1 MRYDVSI
8 MFAGKVGH
16 HMARLNAK
24 NLSPAVRGAIYYF
37 AFWGVVGVYIPFMF
51 VHFKQIGL
59 TGTQIGLFA
68 TFMPLMM
75 LTTAPIV
82 ANLAD
87 RWRMRT
93 RILAVCIAL
102 LGISLALLG
111 STNEFWLL
119 LPFMLFMAFVRSP
132 IAGIG
137 DGLVAKMAVTHGVNF
152 GSMRLWGSFG
162 FAAIAAMSGFFWQR
176 YGYQPM
182 FLVACI
188 GFCAMAALALL
199 LDEEAASP
207 QQKGSWKPLLQ
218 DPALRTIMITAFLM
232 AGSLAMSGTFEGI
245 MMDYLG
251 GGGIFIG
258 LLLGFTG
265 ISEIPL
271 MRNAPRLSDRFGAE
285 RTFMIGCLIIA
296 LAHVAYATA
305 WSPIVLLGGAMIRGA
320 GFGLSFVMMVTIVAR
335 RSPPGMAAS
344 SQAVVSAAG
353 WGLAPLIGIP
363 ISGALYDLTGG
374 PQVVFWVCVVM
385 AIAAAMVMGYGII
398 RGVFRSE

>member
-1 MRYDVSI
+1 MRYDVSSI
-8 MFAGKVGH
+8 SAGKVGH

-24 NLSPAVRGAIYYF
+24 NLSPVVRGAIYYF

-87 RWRMRT
+87 RWRVRT
-93 RILAVCIAL
+93 RVLACSIAL

-162 FAAIAAMSGFFWQR
+162 FAAIAAISGIFWQR

-182 FLVACI
+182 FLIACI

-199 LDEEAASP
+199 LDEEAAAP
-207 QQKGSWKPLLQ
+207 QQKGSWGPLLQ

-271 MRNAPRLSDRFGAE
+271 MRNAPRLADRFGAE

-305 WSPIVLLGGAMIRGA
+305 WSPVVLLGGATIRGA

-363 ISGALYDLTGG
+363 ISGVLYDLTGG

-385 AIAAAMVMGYGII
+385 AVAAAMVMGHGII
-398 RGVFRSE
+398 RGVFRS

>member
-1 MRYDVSI
+1 MSWLLRRIS
-8 MFAGKVGH
+8 
-16 HMARLNAK
+16 
-24 NLSPAVRGAIYYF
+24 SPATRGALYYF

-82 ANLAD
+82 ANFAD
-87 RWRMRT
+87 RYRMRT
-93 RILAVCIAL
+93 RMLALCIVL

-119 LPFMLFMAFVRSP
+119 LPYMVFMAFVRSP

-152 GSMRLWGSFG
+152 GAMRLWGSLG
-162 FAAIAAMSGFFWQR
+162 FAGIAAVSGVAWQ
-176 YGYQPM
+176 YFGYQPM
-182 FLVACI
+182 FLAACI
-188 GFCAMAALALL
+188 GFCLMAGLALL
-199 LDEEAASP
+199 LDEEAAAP
-207 QQKGSWKPLLQ
+207 RQHGSIKTLLQ
-218 DPALRTIMITAFLM
+218 DPALRIIMITAFLM

-265 ISEIPL
+265 VSEIPL
-271 MRNAPRLSDRFGAE
+271 MRNAPRLADRFGAE
-285 RTFMIGCLIIA
+285 RTFMIGCIIIA

-344 SQAVVSAAG
+344 AQATVSAAG

-385 AIAAAMVMGYGII
+385 ACGAALVMGYGLV
-398 RGVFRSE
+398 RGVFRT

>member
-1 MRYDVSI
+1 MRYHVSSI
-8 MFAGKVGH
+8 YTIKVGH
-16 HMARLNAK
+16 TMVRSFTQ

-82 ANLAD
+82 ANFAD
-87 RWRMRT
+87 RRRIRT
-93 RILAVCIAL
+93 RVLALCIVL
-102 LGISLALLG
+102 LGISLALIGL
-111 STNEFWLL
+111 TNEFWLL

-162 FAAIAAMSGFFWQR
+162 FASIAAISGIFWQQ

-188 GFCAMAALALL
+188 GFCAMAVLALV
-199 LDEEAASP
+199 LDEEAAAP

-271 MRNAPRLSDRFGAE
+271 MRNAPRLADRFGAE

-305 WSPIVLLGGAMIRGA
+305 WSPLVLLGGAMIRGA

-335 RSPPGMAAS
+335 RAPPGMAAS
-344 SQAVVSAAG
+344 SQAAVSAAG

-363 ISGALYDLTGG
+363 ISGALYDMTGG
-374 PQVVFWVCVVM
+374 PQIVFWVCVVM
-385 AIAAAMVMGYGII
+385 AIAAALVMGYGLL
-398 RGVFRSE
+398 RGVFQSQ

>member
-1 MRYDVSI
+1 
-8 MFAGKVGH
+8 
-16 HMARLNAK
+16 MAWLYGR
-24 NLSPAVRGAIYYF
+24 LSPATRGALYYF

-82 ANLAD
+82 ANFAD
-87 RWRMRT
+87 RLRMRT
-93 RILAVCIAL
+93 RVLAVCIAL
-102 LGISLALLG
+102 LGISLALIG

-119 LPFMLFMAFVRSP
+119 LPYMLLMAFVRSP

-137 DGLVAKMAVTHGVNF
+137 DGLVAKMAVTHGINF
-152 GSMRLWGSFG
+152 GAMRLWGSFG
-162 FAAIAAMSGFFWQR
+162 FASIAAVSGVVWQQN
-176 YGYQPM
+176 GYQPM

-188 GFCAMAALALL
+188 GFIVMSVLALI
-199 LDEEAASP
+199 LDEEAAAP

-271 MRNAPRLSDRFGAE
+271 MRNAPRLADRFGAE

-305 WSPIVLLGGAMIRGA
+305 WSPEVLLGGAMIRGA

-335 RSPPGMAAS
+335 RAPHGMAAS
-344 SQAVVSAAG
+344 SQAAVSAAG

-363 ISGALYDLTGG
+363 VSGVLYDMTGG
-374 PQVVFWVCVVM
+374 PQIVFWVCVVM
-385 AIAAAMVMGYGII
+385 ALLAALVMFYGIV
-398 RGVFRSE
+398 RGVFQ

>member
-1 MRYDVSI
+1 MRYDRSTIVVV
-8 MFAGKVGH
+8 KVGLD
-16 HMARLNAK
+16 MARSFTK
-24 NLSPAVRGAIYYF
+24 NWSPAVRGAVYYF

-82 ANLAD
+82 ANYAD

-93 RILAVCIAL
+93 RVLAICIAL

-119 LPFMLFMAFVRSP
+119 FPFMLFMAFVRSP

-162 FAAIAAMSGFFWQR
+162 FATIAAVSGIFWQQ

-199 LDEEAASP
+199 LDEEAAAP

-271 MRNAPRLSDRFGAE
+271 MRNAPRLADRFGAE

-296 LAHVAYATA
+296 LAHVAYAIA
-305 WSPIVLLGGAMIRGA
+305 WSPIILLGGAMIRGA

-344 SQAVVSAAG
+344 SQSVVSAAG

-363 ISGALYDLTGG
+363 ISGALYDMTGG
-374 PQVVFWVCVVM
+374 PQIVFWVCVVM
-385 AIAAAMVMGYGII
+385 AIAAALVMGYGLM